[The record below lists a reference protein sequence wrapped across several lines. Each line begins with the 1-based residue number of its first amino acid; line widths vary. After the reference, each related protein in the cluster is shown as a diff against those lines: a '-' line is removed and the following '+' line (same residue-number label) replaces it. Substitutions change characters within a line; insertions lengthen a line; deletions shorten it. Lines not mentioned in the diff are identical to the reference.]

1 MSRATGIA
9 ANSPGVYL
17 SAMWGPFRSEGA
29 ETAADARGGAGE
41 VGAAVVPVPSSSLRG
56 LVPLLIGALAAVAA
70 VVTMLIVVSQPRPD
84 ATLDQT
90 GEPVGLDVL
99 VVVNSEP
106 QYVIDGS
113 TLRQHEGFQGWD
125 LWSGFNAFG
134 SPCLVAI
141 APDDQWVRVA
151 CTPEPAK
158 LVADTFPYEIPGGG
172 MIRFVLDGRQVDA
185 WVYPSA
191 EAN

>member
-29 ETAADARGGAGE
+29 ETGADAHGGADE
-41 VGAAVVPVPSSSLRG
+41 VGREVEPDSSSKSG
-56 LVPLLIGALAAVAA
+56 ELVPLLIGAVASVAA
-70 VVTMLIVVSQPRPD
+70 VVAMLIVVSQPRPE

-90 GEPVGLDVL
+90 GEPAGLDVL

-125 LWSGFNAFG
+125 IWSGSNAFG
-134 SPCLVAI
+134 APCLVAI
-141 APDDQWVRVA
+141 APDGQWVRVE

-158 LVADTFPYEIPGGG
+158 LVADTFPYELPGGG
-172 MIRFVLDGRQVDA
+172 MIRFVLDGAQVDA
-185 WVYPSA
+185 WVYPGA
-191 EAN
+191 GAD